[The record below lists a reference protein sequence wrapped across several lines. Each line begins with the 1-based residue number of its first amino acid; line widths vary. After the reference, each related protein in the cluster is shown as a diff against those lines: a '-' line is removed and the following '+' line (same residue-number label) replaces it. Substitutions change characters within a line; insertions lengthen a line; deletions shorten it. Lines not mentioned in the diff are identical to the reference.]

1 MKNSNSNSN
10 INNKNNNESE
20 KIKKELKEKENTIE
34 ILKKEINSLK
44 RIKPSENLNT
54 NTNINN
60 LNMNTY
66 NNFNVKSLQV
76 KKQAQLVYSGGQ
88 FMNDGSHTEF
98 ASNQKKMLK
107 KISEE
112 QKKKTIRLKKIKS
125 NKE

>member
-1 MKNSNSNSN
+1 
-10 INNKNNNESE
+10 
-20 KIKKELKEKENTIE
+20 
-34 ILKKEINSLK
+34 
-44 RIKPSENLNT
+44 
-54 NTNINN
+54 
-60 LNMNTY
+60 MNTY

-76 KKQAQLVYSGGQ
+76 KKQTQLVYSGGQ
-88 FMNDGSHTEF
+88 LMNDGSYTEF